1 MRCIRRGAATVAA
14 AWLWAALLP
23 GVAGHAAP
31 AEPMR
36 ILTADI
42 PPLAYV
48 QEGRVMGFCV
58 DVVREIQRR
67 TGDSTEITAM
77 PWARSYRLSRSGANV
92 VLVCPKRIPE
102 REQQFLWVGPLRAS
116 QTNFYVRRG
125 AGVHLASMDDARKL
139 SGVLVQRDF
148 YSHQYLR
155 GEGFDNL
162 EPVNSALSMLR
173 MLMAGR
179 RPAMV
184 IDRDSLPAL
193 LAQAH
198 VDPAEVELALPM
210 LAISS
215 YITFSRGA
223 DPQVVARWRTAL
235 EQIKS
240 DGTFARIEQRW
251 LPPTPPMLPAPHR
264 P

>member
-77 PWARSYRLSRSGANV
+77 PWARSYRLSRSGVNV
-92 VLVCPKRIPE
+92 VLICPKRIPE

-139 SGVLVQRDF
+139 SGVLVQREF

-223 DPQVVARWRTAL
+223 DPQVVERWRAAL

-240 DGTFARIEQRW
+240 DGTFARIEQHW
-251 LPPTPPMLPAPHR
+251 LPPAAPILPPPR
-264 P
+264 